1 MLLLLLS
8 LITIAENCTF
18 QKIGKQKF
26 SSPPQ
31 YPLHTGVACKTIPKT
46 SLFTATAC
54 AAPWHISQG
63 LLRQHGTTRRTDDE
77 ETLSRCCRL
86 AFCALCVGVSMPF
99 FRYVRS
105 RTHNMKQE
113 FVVYTRKSLSQHI
126 TLLSPCASENPIQ
139 LTLCNYRRGRAQV

>member
-26 SSPPQ
+26 SSTPQ

-54 AAPWHISQG
+54 VAPYIS
-63 LLRQHGTTRRTDDE
+63 RPAPSTWNYSPNRRRRN
-77 ETLSRCCRL
+77 TLSRCCRL